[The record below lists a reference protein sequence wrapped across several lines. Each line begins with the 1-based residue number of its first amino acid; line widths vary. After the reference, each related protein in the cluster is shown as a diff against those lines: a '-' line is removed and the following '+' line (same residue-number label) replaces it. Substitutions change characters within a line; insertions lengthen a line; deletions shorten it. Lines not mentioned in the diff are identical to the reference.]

1 MIIRVKV
8 SRAENLSYFG
18 CVAGDIVNIEIEEY
32 VAGVVASEIGNSHIE
47 ACKAQAIAARTFA
60 MNYVGDDKYITDQ
73 SSTHQA
79 FRASRWDASQYPN
92 ANEAAALTAGMVLT
106 YDGKPLKTCSYS
118 SSNGGRTTSSEERWG
133 GYRPYLIAQDDPWDA
148 AACAERTA
156 AGKSITKGHGVGMSQ
171 YGAAWAANHGIGY
184 REILGF
190 YYVGAKIAA
199 NFGKDDESEM
209 AENTSTT
216 ETKPGSSLAAA
227 WAADD
232 KARAEFEEAQKQ
244 NARIKE
250 PFTNEHFVAFLKEM
264 VGRPYWYGTC
274 VYKCTNSLRT
284 RKAKQYPSHYK
295 DNRTVTYNKHI
306 AAKEVCADCIG
317 AAKGYAWTNGGE
329 GVVEAIGND
338 NSITSKYGSNKCP
351 DKGANSMFAY
361 AKDKGMPWG
370 AISTIPEI
378 PGLAVTFSGHVGY
391 YIGNG
396 KVIEFKGFS
405 YGCKETALSAGKWT
419 HWYILPFIDYGTD
432 ANTDTPAQG
441 STTEPI
447 KYTLGSRLL
456 KRGSKGDDVAHLQ
469 SILAGMGY
477 DLGTY
482 GEKNDGVDGSYGEKT
497 EKAVKRFQSFAQI
510 EVDGK
515 YGSITHK
522 ALMGVLDDITKGEND
537 GADDDT
543 PVIPAGKYVVATG
556 DSVNVRSGPATTYKV
571 LTRVNKG
578 DIMPYVATAEALG
591 WHAVEINGKIGWI
604 SGKYTEVKEG

>member
-1 MIIRVKV
+1 MIIRVKL
-8 SRAENLSYFG
+8 SRAENLNYFG

-199 NFGKDDESEM
+199 NYGKDDESEM
-209 AENTSTT
+209 TENTTNRV
-216 ETKPGSSLAAA
+216 L
-227 WAADD
+227 
-232 KARAEFEEAQKQ
+232 
-244 NARIKE
+244 I
-250 PFTNEHFVAFLKEM
+250 PFSNEHFVAFLKEM

-274 VYKCTNSLRT
+274 IYKCTNSLRT

-295 DNRTVTYNKHI
+295 DNRTATYNKHI

-351 DKGANSMFAY
+351 DKGANSMFTY
-361 AKDKGMPWG
+361 AKGKGCRWG
-370 AISTIPEI
+370 VISTLPEI
-378 PGLAVTFSGHVGY
+378 VGLALHKSGHVGY
-391 YIGNG
+391 YVGG
-396 KVIEFKGFS
+396 GYAVEWKGFA
-405 YGCKETALSAGKWT
+405 YGCVKTKVAGRGWT
-419 HWYILPFIDYGTD
+419 HWYELPFIHYGDSDVTI
-432 ANTDTPAQG
+432 PAQ
-441 STTEPI
+441 SAEETV
-447 KYTLGSRLL
+447 YVLGDRLL
-456 KRGSKGDDVAHLQ
+456 KKGSKGADVTALQGKLIELGYALPKFGADGNFGTETESAVIAFQKAKGLNADGIVGNLTLAELTKPSAPLPAQKYRLQLGVFDSKAEAELSLAKLQ
-469 SILAGMGY
+469 SAGFAAII
-477 DLGTY
+477 
-482 GEKNDGVDGSYGEKT
+482 T
-497 EKAVKRFQSFAQI
+497 EYN
-510 EVDGK
+510 E
-515 YGSITHK
+515 
-522 ALMGVLDDITKGEND
+522 
-537 GADDDT
+537 
-543 PVIPAGKYVVATG
+543 
-556 DSVNVRSGPATTYKV
+556 
-571 LTRVNKG
+571 
-578 DIMPYVATAEALG
+578 
-591 WHAVEINGKIGWI
+591 
-604 SGKYTEVKEG
+604 

>member
-1 MIIRVKV
+1 MIIRVKL
-8 SRAENLSYFG
+8 SRAENLNYFG

-60 MNYVGDDKYITDQ
+60 MHYIGDDKCITDK

-199 NFGKDDESEM
+199 NYGKDDESEM
-209 AENTSTT
+209 AENTTN
-216 ETKPGSSLAAA
+216 
-227 WAADD
+227 
-232 KARAEFEEAQKQ
+232 RAL
-244 NARIKE
+244 I
-250 PFTNEHFVAFLKEM
+250 PFTNEHFVAFLREM

-274 VYKCTNSLRT
+274 IYKCTNSLRS

-295 DNRTVTYNKHI
+295 DNRTATYNKHI

-338 NSITSKYGSNKCP
+338 KSITSKYGSNKCP
-351 DKGANSMFAY
+351 DKGANSMFAH

-378 PGLAVTFSGHVGY
+378 VGLAVTFSGHVGY
-391 YIGNG
+391 YVGNG

-405 YGCKETALSAGKWT
+405 YGCKETVLSAGKWT
-419 HWYILPFIDYGTD
+419 HWYMLPFIDYGTD

-537 GADDDT
+537 GADDDDT
-543 PVIPAGKYVVATG
+543 PVTPAGKHVVATS

-578 DIMPYVATAEALG
+578 DTMPYIATAEALG
-591 WHAVEINGKIGWI
+591 WHAVEIGGKIGWI
-604 SGKYTEVKEG
+604 SGKYSSVEEG

>member
-1 MIIRVKV
+1 MIIRVKL
-8 SRAENLSYFG
+8 SRAENLNYFG

-60 MNYVGDDKYITDQ
+60 MHYIGDDKCITDK

-199 NFGKDDESEM
+199 NYGKDDESEM
-209 AENTSTT
+209 AENTTN
-216 ETKPGSSLAAA
+216 
-227 WAADD
+227 
-232 KARAEFEEAQKQ
+232 RAL
-244 NARIKE
+244 I
-250 PFTNEHFVAFLKEM
+250 PFTNEHFVAFLREM

-274 VYKCTNSLRT
+274 IYKCTNSLRS

-295 DNRTVTYNKHI
+295 DNRTATYNKHI

-338 NSITSKYGSNKCP
+338 KSITSKYGSNKCP

-405 YGCKETALSAGKWT
+405 YGCKETVLSAGKWT
-419 HWYILPFIDYGTD
+419 HWYMLPFIDYGTD

-469 SILAGMGY
+469 SILVEEMGY

-482 GEKNDGVDGSYGEKT
+482 GAKGDGVDGNFGEKT

-522 ALMGVLDDITKGEND
+522 ALMGVLDDIAKGENGSD
-537 GADDDT
+537 GDDT
-543 PVIPAGKYVVATG
+543 PDTPSSKHIYVTG
-556 DSVNVRSGPATTYKV
+556 SSVNVRSGPATTYKV

-578 DIMPYVATAEALG
+578 DTMPYIATAEALG
-591 WHAVEINGKIGWI
+591 WHAVEIGGKIGWI
-604 SGKYTEVKEG
+604 SGKYSSVEEG

>member
-92 ANEAAALTAGMVLT
+92 ANEAAALTASMVLT

-171 YGAAWAANHGIGY
+171 YGAAWAANHGTGY
-184 REILGF
+184 REILDF
-190 YYVGAKIAA
+190 YYPGTAIAT
-199 NFGKDDESEM
+199 NYGKEESNMET
-209 AENTSTT
+209 AENRT
-216 ETKPGSSLAAA
+216 LV
-227 WAADD
+227 
-232 KARAEFEEAQKQ
+232 
-244 NARIKE
+244 
-250 PFTNEHFVAFLKEM
+250 PFTNEHFVAFMKEM

-274 VYKCTNSLRT
+274 IYKCSNSLLS
-284 RKAKQYPSHYK
+284 RKAKQYPSHYG
-295 DNRTVTYNKHI
+295 DSRTATYKKHI

-338 NSITSKYGSNKCP
+338 NNITSKYGSNKCP

-405 YGCKETALSAGKWT
+405 YGCKETVLSAGKWT
-419 HWYILPFIDYGTD
+419 HWYMLPFIDYGTD
-432 ANTDTPAQG
+432 ADTDTPAQG

-537 GADDDT
+537 GADDDDM
-543 PVIPAGKYVVATG
+543 PVIPAGKHVVATG

-578 DIMPYVATAEALG
+578 DIMPYVATAEAMG

>member
-8 SRAENLSYFG
+8 SRVENLSYFG
-18 CVAGDIVNIEIEEY
+18 CIAGDIVNIDIEEY

-171 YGAAWAANHGIGY
+171 YGAAWAANHGTGY
-184 REILGF
+184 REILDF
-190 YYVGAKIAA
+190 YYPGTAIAT
-199 NFGKDDESEM
+199 NYGKEESNMET
-209 AENTSTT
+209 AENRT
-216 ETKPGSSLAAA
+216 LV
-227 WAADD
+227 
-232 KARAEFEEAQKQ
+232 
-244 NARIKE
+244 
-250 PFTNEHFVAFLKEM
+250 PFTNEHFVAFMKEM

-274 VYKCTNSLRT
+274 IYKCSNSLLS
-284 RKAKQYPSHYK
+284 RKAKQYPSHYG
-295 DNRTVTYNKHI
+295 DSRTATYKKHI

-338 NSITSKYGSNKCP
+338 NSITSKYGSNKCQ

-405 YGCKETALSAGKWT
+405 CGCKETVLSAGKWT
-419 HWYILPFIDYGTD
+419 HWYMLPFIDYGTD
-432 ANTDTPAQG
+432 ADTDTPAQG

-482 GEKNDGVDGSYGEKT
+482 GDKNDGVDGSYGEKT

-537 GADDDT
+537 GADDDDT
-543 PVIPAGKYVVATG
+543 PVIPAGKHVVATG

-591 WHAVEINGKIGWI
+591 WHAVEVGGKIGWI

>member
-8 SRAENLSYFG
+8 SHAENLSYFG
-18 CVAGDIVNIEIEEY
+18 CVVGDIVNIEIEEY

-60 MNYVGDDKYITDQ
+60 MNHVGDDKYITDQ

-118 SSNGGRTTSSEERWG
+118 SSNGGRTTSSEERLG

-199 NFGKDDESEM
+199 NYGKDDESEM
-209 AENTSTT
+209 AENTTNRV
-216 ETKPGSSLAAA
+216 L
-227 WAADD
+227 
-232 KARAEFEEAQKQ
+232 
-244 NARIKE
+244 I
-250 PFTNEHFVAFLKEM
+250 PFSNEHFVAFLKEM

-274 VYKCTNSLRT
+274 IYKCTNSLRT

-295 DNRTVTYNKHI
+295 DNRTATYNKHI

-378 PGLAVTFSGHVGY
+378 PGLAVTSSGHVGY

-419 HWYILPFIDYGTD
+419 HWYMLPFLDYGTD
-432 ANTDTPAQG
+432 ADTDTPAQG

-522 ALMGVLDDITKGEND
+522 ALMGVLDDIAKGEND
-537 GADDDT
+537 GADDDDT
-543 PVIPAGKYVVATG
+543 PVIPAGKHVVATD

-591 WHAVEINGKIGWI
+591 WHAVEVGGKIGWI

>member
-1 MIIRVKV
+1 MIIRVKL
-8 SRAENLSYFG
+8 SRAENLNYFG

-199 NFGKDDESEM
+199 NYGKDDESEM
-209 AENTSTT
+209 AENTTN
-216 ETKPGSSLAAA
+216 
-227 WAADD
+227 
-232 KARAEFEEAQKQ
+232 RAL
-244 NARIKE
+244 I
-250 PFTNEHFVAFLKEM
+250 PFTNEHFVAFLREM

-274 VYKCTNSLRT
+274 IYKCTNSLRS

-295 DNRTVTYNKHI
+295 DNRTATYNKHI

-338 NSITSKYGSNKCP
+338 KSITSKYGSNKCP

-405 YGCKETALSAGKWT
+405 YGCKETVLSAGKWT
-419 HWYILPFIDYGTD
+419 HWYMLPFIDYGTD

-441 STTEPI
+441 NTTEPI

-469 SILAGMGY
+469 SILVEEMGY

-482 GEKNDGVDGSYGEKT
+482 GAKGDGVDGNFGEKT

-522 ALMGVLDDITKGEND
+522 ALMGVLDDIAKGENGSD
-537 GADDDT
+537 GDDT
-543 PVIPAGKYVVATG
+543 PDTPSSKHIYVTG
-556 DSVNVRSGPATTYKV
+556 SSVNVRSGPATTYKV

-578 DIMPYVATAEALG
+578 DTMPYIATAEALG
-591 WHAVEINGKIGWI
+591 WHAVEIGGKIGWI
-604 SGKYTEVKEG
+604 SGKYSSVEEG

>member
-1 MIIRVKV
+1 MIIRVKL
-8 SRAENLSYFG
+8 SRAENLNYFG

-199 NFGKDDESEM
+199 NYGKDDESEM
-209 AENTSTT
+209 AENTTN
-216 ETKPGSSLAAA
+216 
-227 WAADD
+227 
-232 KARAEFEEAQKQ
+232 RAL
-244 NARIKE
+244 I
-250 PFTNEHFVAFLKEM
+250 PFTNEHFVAFLREM

-274 VYKCTNSLRT
+274 IYKCTNSLRS

-295 DNRTVTYNKHI
+295 DNRTATYNKHI

-317 AAKGYAWTNGGE
+317 AAKGYSWTNGGE

-338 NSITSKYGSNKCP
+338 KSITSKYGSNKCP

-405 YGCKETALSAGKWT
+405 YGCKETVLSAGKWT
-419 HWYILPFIDYGTD
+419 HWYMLPFIDYGTD

-469 SILAGMGY
+469 SILVEEMGY

-482 GEKNDGVDGSYGEKT
+482 GAKGDGVDGNFGEKT

-522 ALMGVLDDITKGEND
+522 ALMGVLDDIAKGENGSD
-537 GADDDT
+537 GDDT
-543 PVIPAGKYVVATG
+543 PDTPSSKHIYVTG
-556 DSVNVRSGPATTYKV
+556 SSVNVRSGPATTYKV

-578 DIMPYVATAEALG
+578 DTMPYIATAEALG
-591 WHAVEINGKIGWI
+591 WHAVEIGGKIGWI
-604 SGKYTEVKEG
+604 SGKYSSVEEG

>member
-1 MIIRVKV
+1 MIIRVKL
-8 SRAENLSYFG
+8 SRAENLNYFG

-199 NFGKDDESEM
+199 NYGKDDESEM
-209 AENTSTT
+209 TENTTNRV
-216 ETKPGSSLAAA
+216 L
-227 WAADD
+227 
-232 KARAEFEEAQKQ
+232 
-244 NARIKE
+244 I
-250 PFTNEHFVAFLKEM
+250 PFSNEHFVAFLKEM

-274 VYKCTNSLRT
+274 IYKCTNSLRT

-295 DNRTVTYNKHI
+295 DNRTATYNKHI

-338 NSITSKYGSNKCP
+338 KSITSKYGSNKCP

-405 YGCKETALSAGKWT
+405 YGCKETVLSAGKWT
-419 HWYILPFIDYGTD
+419 HWYMLPFIDYGTD

-469 SILAGMGY
+469 SILVEEMGY

-482 GEKNDGVDGSYGEKT
+482 GAKGDGVDGNFGEKT

-522 ALMGVLDDITKGEND
+522 ALMGVLDDIDKGENGSD
-537 GADDDT
+537 GDDT
-543 PVIPAGKYVVATG
+543 PDTPSSKHIYVTG
-556 DSVNVRSGPATTYKV
+556 SSVNVRSGPATTYKV

-578 DIMPYVATAEALG
+578 DTMPYIATAEALG
-591 WHAVEINGKIGWI
+591 WHAVEIGGKIGWI
-604 SGKYTEVKEG
+604 SGKYSSVEEG

>member
-8 SRAENLSYFG
+8 SRTENLSYFN
-18 CVAGDIVNIEIEEY
+18 CMAGDIVNIEIEEY

-106 YDGKPLKTCSYS
+106 YDGKILKTCSYS

-184 REILGF
+184 REILDF

-199 NFGKDDESEM
+199 NYGKDDEPEM
-209 AENTSTT
+209 AETTNTTSRV
-216 ETKPGSSLAAA
+216 L
-227 WAADD
+227 
-232 KARAEFEEAQKQ
+232 
-244 NARIKE
+244 I

-274 VYKCTNSLRT
+274 IYKCTNSLLS
-284 RKAKQYPSHYK
+284 RKAKQYPSHYT
-295 DNRTVTYNKHI
+295 DGRTATYKKHI

-329 GVVEAIGND
+329 GVVTAIGND

-370 AISTIPEI
+370 TIGTIPEI
-378 PGLAVTFSGHVGY
+378 VGLAVTFSGHVGY
-391 YIGNG
+391 YIGG
-396 KVIEFKGFS
+396 GRVIEFKGFS

-419 HWYILPFIDYGTD
+419 HWYMLPFLDYGTD
-432 ANTDTPAQG
+432 ADTETPAQSG
-441 STTEPI
+441 TTEATN
-447 KYTLGSRLL
+447 YTLGSRLL
-456 KRGSKGDDVAHLQ
+456 KRGSKGEDVTRLQ
-469 SILAGMGY
+469 SILVEMGY

-482 GEKNDGVDGSYGEKT
+482 GTNNDGVDGDYGEKT
-497 EKAVKRFQSFAQI
+497 EKAVKRFQTFVQI

-522 ALMGVLDDITKGEND
+522 ALMGVLDDIAKGENGSD
-537 GADDDT
+537 GEDDAPVT
-543 PVIPAGKYVVATG
+543 PSGKYVETTG

-578 DIMPYVATAEALG
+578 DTMPFIATAEALG

>member
-171 YGAAWAANHGIGY
+171 YGAAWAANHGTGY
-184 REILGF
+184 REILDF
-190 YYVGAKIAA
+190 YYPGTAIAT
-199 NFGKDDESEM
+199 NYGKEESNMET
-209 AENTSTT
+209 AENRT
-216 ETKPGSSLAAA
+216 LV
-227 WAADD
+227 
-232 KARAEFEEAQKQ
+232 
-244 NARIKE
+244 
-250 PFTNEHFVAFLKEM
+250 PFTNEHFVAFMKEM

-274 VYKCTNSLRT
+274 IYKCSNSLLS
-284 RKAKQYPSHYK
+284 RKAKQYPSHYG
-295 DNRTVTYNKHI
+295 DSRTATYKKHI

-338 NSITSKYGSNKCP
+338 NNITSKYGSNKCP
-351 DKGANSMFAY
+351 DKGANSMFVY

-378 PGLAVTFSGHVGY
+378 PGIAVTFSGHVGY

-405 YGCKETALSAGKWT
+405 YGCKETVLSAGKWT
-419 HWYILPFIDYGTD
+419 HWYMLPFIDYGTD
-432 ANTDTPAQG
+432 ADTDTPAQG

-537 GADDDT
+537 GADDDDT
-543 PVIPAGKYVVATG
+543 PVIPAGKHVVATG

-604 SGKYTEVKEG
+604 SGKYTEAKEG

>member
-1 MIIRVKV
+1 MIIRVKM
-8 SRAENLSYFG
+8 SRTENLQYFG
-18 CVAGDIVNIEIEEY
+18 CISGDIVNIEIEEY
-32 VAGVVASEIGNSHIE
+32 VAGVVASEIGNSDIE
-47 ACKAQAIAARTFA
+47 ACKAQAIASRTFA

-79 FRASRWDASQYPN
+79 FRASRWDAKVYPN
-92 ANEAAALTAGMVLT
+92 ANEATISTAGTILT
-106 YDGKPLKTCSYS
+106 YDGKTLDTCCYS
-118 SSNGGRTTSSEERWG
+118 ASNGGRTTSSKERWG
-133 GYRPYLIAQDDPWDA
+133 GYRPYLIARDDPWDA

-156 AGKSITKGHGVGMSQ
+156 SGKNITKGHGVGMSQ
-171 YGAAWAANHGIGY
+171 YGAEWAAKNGIGY

-199 NFGKDDESEM
+199 NYGKDDESEM
-209 AENTSTT
+209 TENTTNRV
-216 ETKPGSSLAAA
+216 L
-227 WAADD
+227 
-232 KARAEFEEAQKQ
+232 
-244 NARIKE
+244 I
-250 PFTNEHFVAFLKEM
+250 PFSNEHFVAFLKEM

-274 VYKCTNSLRT
+274 IYKCTNSLRT

-295 DNRTVTYNKHI
+295 DNRTATYNKHI

-370 AISTIPEI
+370 TISTIPEI
-378 PGLAVTFSGHVGY
+378 VGLAVTFSGHVGY
-391 YIGNG
+391 YVGNG

-405 YGCKETALSAGKWT
+405 YGCKETVLSSGKWT
-419 HWYILPFIDYGTD
+419 HWYMLPFIDYGTEAD
-432 ANTDTPAQG
+432 TNTPAQG
-441 STTEPI
+441 GTAEPV

-456 KRGSKGDDVAHLQ
+456 KRGSKGDDVSHLQ
-469 SILAGMGY
+469 SILVEEMGY

-482 GEKNDGVDGSYGEKT
+482 GAKGDGVDGNFGEKT

-522 ALMGVLDDITKGEND
+522 ALMGVLDDIAKGENGSD
-537 GADDDT
+537 GDDT
-543 PVIPAGKYVVATG
+543 PDTPSSKHIYVTG
-556 DSVNVRSGPATTYKV
+556 SSVNVRSGPATTYKV

-578 DIMPYVATAEALG
+578 DTMPYIATAEALG
-591 WHAVEINGKIGWI
+591 WHAVEIGGKIGWI
-604 SGKYTEVKEG
+604 SGKYSSVEEG

>member
-92 ANEAAALTAGMVLT
+92 ANDAAALTAGMVLT

-199 NFGKDDESEM
+199 NYGKDDESEM
-209 AENTSTT
+209 AENTTNRV
-216 ETKPGSSLAAA
+216 L
-227 WAADD
+227 
-232 KARAEFEEAQKQ
+232 
-244 NARIKE
+244 I
-250 PFTNEHFVAFLKEM
+250 PFSNEHFVAFLKEM

-274 VYKCTNSLRT
+274 IYKCTNSLRT
-284 RKAKQYPSHYK
+284 RKAKQYPSHYG
-295 DNRTVTYNKHI
+295 DSRTATYNKHI

-405 YGCKETALSAGKWT
+405 YGCKETVLSAGKWT
-419 HWYILPFIDYGTD
+419 HWYMLPFIDYGTD
-432 ANTDTPAQG
+432 ADTDTPAQG

-469 SILAGMGY
+469 SILASMGY

-537 GADDDT
+537 GADDDDT
-543 PVIPAGKYVVATG
+543 PVIPDGKHVLATG

-578 DIMPYVATAEALG
+578 DIMPYVATAETLG

>member
-8 SRAENLSYFG
+8 SRVENLSYFG
-18 CVAGDIVNIEIEEY
+18 CIAGDIVNIDIEEY

-184 REILGF
+184 REILDF
-190 YYVGAKIAA
+190 YYPGTAIAT
-199 NFGKDDESEM
+199 NYGKEESNMET
-209 AENTSTT
+209 AENRT
-216 ETKPGSSLAAA
+216 LV
-227 WAADD
+227 
-232 KARAEFEEAQKQ
+232 
-244 NARIKE
+244 
-250 PFTNEHFVAFLKEM
+250 PFTNEHFVAFMKEM

-274 VYKCTNSLRT
+274 IYKCSNSLLS
-284 RKAKQYPSHYK
+284 RKAKQYPSHYG
-295 DNRTVTYNKHI
+295 DSRTATYKKHI

-338 NSITSKYGSNKCP
+338 NSITSKYGSNKCQ

-405 YGCKETALSAGKWT
+405 CGCKETVLSAGKWT
-419 HWYILPFIDYGTD
+419 HWYMLPFIDYGTD
-432 ANTDTPAQG
+432 ADTDTPAQG

-482 GEKNDGVDGSYGEKT
+482 GDKNDGVDGSYGEKT

-537 GADDDT
+537 GADDDDT
-543 PVIPAGKYVVATG
+543 PVIPAGKHVVATG

-591 WHAVEINGKIGWI
+591 WHAVEVGGKIGWI

>member
-18 CVAGDIVNIEIEEY
+18 CVAGDIVNIDMEEY

-106 YDGKPLKTCSYS
+106 YDGKLLKTCSYS

-156 AGKSITKGHGVGMSQ
+156 VGKSITKGHGVGMSQ

-190 YYVGAKIAA
+190 YYVGAKVAT
-199 NFGKDDESEM
+199 NYGKDDESEM
-209 AENTSTT
+209 AENTNTT
-216 ETKPGSSLAAA
+216 EMTPQSPLANAMLEDSRLQAEAA
-227 WAADD
+227 
-232 KARAEFEEAQKQ
+232 KR
-244 NARIKE
+244 KE
-250 PFTNEHFVAFLKEM
+250 IPFTNDHFVEFLRAM
-264 VGRPYWYGTC
+264 LGRPYWYGTC
-274 VYKCTNSLRT
+274 IYKCSNSLLS
-284 RKAKQYPSHYK
+284 RKTDQYPSHYGSG
-295 DNRTVTYNKHI
+295 RTATYKKHI

-317 AAKGYAWTNGGE
+317 AAKGYAWTNAGE

-351 DKGANSMFAY
+351 DKGANSMFAH
-361 AKDKGMPWG
+361 AKDKGMSWG
-370 AISTIPEI
+370 TIGTIPEI
-378 PGLAVTFSGHVGY
+378 VGLAVTFSGHVGY

-396 KVIEFKGFS
+396 KVIEFKGFN
-405 YGCKETALSAGKWT
+405 YGCVETNLSAGKWT
-419 HWYILPFIDYGTD
+419 HWYMLPFLDYGTD
-432 ANTDTPAQG
+432 TDANTPAQG
-441 STTEPI
+441 GTVEPV

-482 GEKNDGVDGSYGEKT
+482 GEKNDGVDGDYGEKT

-537 GADDDT
+537 GADDDDT
-543 PVIPAGKYVVATG
+543 PVTPAGKHVLATSN
-556 DSVNVRSGPATTYKV
+556 SVNVRSGPATTYKV

-578 DIMPYVATAEALG
+578 DTMPYIATAEALG

-604 SGKYTEVKEG
+604 SGKYSEVKEG

>member
-1 MIIRVKV
+1 MIIRVKL
-8 SRAENLSYFG
+8 SRAENLNYFG

-199 NFGKDDESEM
+199 NYGKDDESEM
-209 AENTSTT
+209 AENTTN
-216 ETKPGSSLAAA
+216 
-227 WAADD
+227 
-232 KARAEFEEAQKQ
+232 RAL
-244 NARIKE
+244 I
-250 PFTNEHFVAFLKEM
+250 PFTNEHFVAFLREM

-274 VYKCTNSLRT
+274 IYKCTNSLRS

-295 DNRTVTYNKHI
+295 DNRTATYNKHI

-338 NSITSKYGSNKCP
+338 KSITSKYGSNKCP

-405 YGCKETALSAGKWT
+405 YGCKETVLSAGKWT
-419 HWYILPFIDYGTD
+419 HWYMLPFIDYGTD

-469 SILAGMGY
+469 SILVEEMGY

-482 GEKNDGVDGSYGEKT
+482 GAKGDGVDGNFGEKT

-522 ALMGVLDDITKGEND
+522 ALMGVLDDIAKGENGSD
-537 GADDDT
+537 GDDT
-543 PVIPAGKYVVATG
+543 PDTPSSKHIYVTG
-556 DSVNVRSGPATTYKV
+556 SSVNVRSGPATTYKV

-578 DIMPYVATAEALG
+578 DTMPYIATAEALG
-591 WHAVEINGKIGWI
+591 WHAVEIGGKIGWI
-604 SGKYTEVKEG
+604 SGKYSSVEEG

>member
-79 FRASRWDASQYPN
+79 FRTSRWDASQYPN

-199 NFGKDDESEM
+199 NYGKDDESEM
-209 AENTSTT
+209 AENTTN
-216 ETKPGSSLAAA
+216 
-227 WAADD
+227 
-232 KARAEFEEAQKQ
+232 RAL
-244 NARIKE
+244 I
-250 PFTNEHFVAFLKEM
+250 PFSNEHFVAFLKEM

-274 VYKCTNSLRT
+274 VYKCTNSLRS

-295 DNRTVTYNKHI
+295 DNRTATYNKHI

-378 PGLAVTFSGHVGY
+378 VGLAVTFSGHVGY
-391 YIGNG
+391 YVGNG

-405 YGCKETALSAGKWT
+405 YGCKETVLSAGKWT
-419 HWYILPFIDYGTD
+419 HWYMLPFLDYGTD
-432 ANTDTPAQG
+432 ADTNTPAQG
-441 STTEPI
+441 GTVEPV

-482 GEKNDGVDGSYGEKT
+482 GEKNDGVDGDYGEKT

-522 ALMGVLDDITKGEND
+522 ALMGVLDDITKGEDD
-537 GADDDT
+537 GADDDDT
-543 PVIPAGKYVVATG
+543 PVIPAGKHVLTTG

-578 DIMPYVATAEALG
+578 DTMPYVATAEALG
-591 WHAVEINGKIGWI
+591 WHAVEIGGKIGWI
-604 SGKYTEVKEG
+604 SGKYSEVKEG